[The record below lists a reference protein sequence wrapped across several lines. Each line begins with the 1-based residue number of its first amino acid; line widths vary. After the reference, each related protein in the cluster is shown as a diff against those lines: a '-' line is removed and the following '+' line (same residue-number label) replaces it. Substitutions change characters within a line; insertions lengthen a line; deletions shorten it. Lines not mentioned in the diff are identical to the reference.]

1 MVGQREGVPSE
12 AQRFLKKAVE
22 KGGEQLVD
30 KFSQGDKG
38 RTGHKDDST
47 NDMRRIRDRIV
58 DFISEKIGDVNWRSE
73 KDIKVFCDALEAFVN
88 TQDIRFIRALSR
100 ISNEPNKRW
109 VEFLQWIRE
118 RRLGTKKEVLD
129 IIKQADDRIREAEL
143 EAMKAAQKKPVESGE
158 PTQARDFA
166 VETTPVSGVEINPDE
181 ILLNTKG
188 DAANIGLPKEAVQ
201 TFDDLSV
208 GIYIGDKVDSAV
220 ALKELLIQ
228 FGKQQQDLE
237 DALEMMGDLMK
248 EGVTPERMEEAQAQV
263 AASEAKIKEL
273 QQIIDALTF
282 DNKERGK
289 REEQLT
295 RDVFLLREE
304 NRTLLNN
311 LEETNDVLQQQQGAS
326 SEVERLSQAVV
337 NTNGFL
343 ETARKKVFELEQR
356 LEETQT
362 EKENAILD
370 FSEIKQ
376 KIKAEIDK
384 LEETREKLDGSFLDR
399 MSWIADAREKMVA
412 GFAER
417 KLVAGDEERVVLE
430 TAESR
435 LSAEVQ
441 KQESEAR
448 RIGQII
454 TKIQEEIGRLN
465 AMLDALESGGLQ
477 KDITGDIS
485 VAEELPD
492 FEKMMSNA
500 FSSVGQES
508 VLSETKSEKIVV
520 RDLPFS
526 VEFTEEERVVIK
538 ELEDAL
544 KNYKGKSIDEI
555 RQRVSAPVDLKE
567 TQKEFYEEL
576 LADLKNGKFADSL
589 KRVIVLLGAMRDGNE
604 FSARRSFTIG
614 LLCQS
619 HEVGEIRGPTEIQLL
634 SHPLLQASILGKIFP
649 DLNMVRRYQ
658 VGAKKQASE
667 KLPKGPAPVNELTPL
682 GELAS
687 QVWTHELLSNAKS
700 EKERIQI
707 IKKLSALHKNA
718 QGLK

>member
-1 MVGQREGVPSE
+1 MVGQREGVPPE
-12 AQRFLKKAVE
+12 AQKFLTKAVE
-22 KGGEQLVD
+22 KGGEHLVD
-30 KFSQGDKG
+30 KFSKGDKG
-38 RTGHKDDST
+38 RTGRVDDST

-73 KDIKVFCDALEAFVN
+73 KETKVFCDALEAFVN
-88 TQDIRFIRALSR
+88 TQEIRFKRAHSR
-100 ISNEPNKRW
+100 ISNEPNKKW

-143 EAMKAAQKKPVESGE
+143 EARKAAQKRPVELDE
-158 PTQARDFA
+158 PGKAKDSS
-166 VETTPVSGVEINPDE
+166 VEAQPANETEINPDE

-188 DAANIGLPKEAVQ
+188 DAANIGLPNEAVQ

-208 GIYIGDKVDSAV
+208 GIYMGDKVDSAV

-273 QQIIDALTF
+273 QQIIDVLTF
-282 DNKERGK
+282 DNKERGS
-289 REEQLT
+289 REEKLI
-295 RDVFLLREE
+295 RDVSLLREE
-304 NRTLLNN
+304 NKMLRHN
-311 LEETNDVLQQQQGAS
+311 LEETNDVLQQQLGAS
-326 SEVERLSQAVV
+326 SEVERLSQVV
-337 NTNGFL
+337 ANTNGFL
-343 ETARKKVFELEQR
+343 DTARKEIRELEQR
-356 LEETQT
+356 LAKMQE
-362 EKENAILD
+362 EKEKTFLD
-370 FSEIKQ
+370 FSEIRGKTMT
-376 KIKAEIDK
+376 KINK
-384 LEETREKLDGSFLDR
+384 LEEQRENLDDNFLAR
-399 MSWIADAREKMVA
+399 MSWITDARERLGA

-417 KLVAGDEERVVLE
+417 KLIAGDEERDVLE
-430 TAESR
+430 KVESR
-435 LSAEVQ
+435 LSAEIQ

-448 RIGQII
+448 KIGQTI
-454 TKIQEEIGRLN
+454 TKVQEELGRLN
-465 AMLDALESGGLQ
+465 TLLTALESGDLQ
-477 KDITGDIS
+477 KQDFGFIGE
-485 VAEELPD
+485 VGELPD
-492 FEKMMSNA
+492 FEKMMSDA
-500 FSSVGQES
+500 LSSVGRES
-508 VLSETKSEKIVV
+508 VLSETKPEKIVV

-526 VEFTEEERVVIK
+526 VEFTEEEQHLIK
-538 ELEDAL
+538 EFEDAL
-544 KNYKGKSIDEI
+544 NNYKGKSIDEI
-555 RQRVSAPVDLKE
+555 RQRVWAPSDLKD

-634 SHPLLQASILGKIFP
+634 SHPLLEANILGKIFP

-658 VGAKKQASE
+658 VGAKKQSSE

-687 QVWTHELLSNAKS
+687 QVWTHELLNNAKN

-718 QGLK
+718 QVSR